1 MKTVTLKGP
10 PVVILTVR
18 DGAQHDVRHTPD
30 VSAAAEAS
38 APRPGYHVDM
48 FSRHRLAEVASLLGD
63 PTRAGML
70 LALWDGRALPAGEL
84 ARLTQ
89 VSASTASG
97 HLTQLVA
104 GGLLSVAPHGRER
117 RYRLGGPA
125 VAQALES
132 LAHVLPATPAHAPSA
147 ATPALRHARMCY
159 DHLAGRL
166 GVAVADAL
174 LARRV
179 LAWRGDALQVTPPG
193 RRWLARFA
201 IELDALAESR
211 RALLRPCLD
220 WTERRE
226 HLGGAL
232 GAAFAS
238 QVLERDWLRRER
250 DSRALRIT
258 SAGRAGLRRVL
269 GIPSEALEAA
279 D

>member
-1 MKTVTLKGP
+1 
-10 PVVILTVR
+10 
-18 DGAQHDVRHTPD
+18 
-30 VSAAAEAS
+30 
-38 APRPGYHVDM
+38 M

-63 PTRAGML
+63 STRAGML

-84 ARLTQ
+84 ARLSQ
-89 VSASTASG
+89 VSASTASE
-97 HLTQLVA
+97 HLTQLVS
-104 GGLLSVAPHGRER
+104 GGLLSVEPRGRER
-117 RYRLGGPA
+117 RYRLSGPA

-132 LAHVLPATPAHAPSA
+132 LAHVLPATPEHAPSA
-147 ATPALRHARMCY
+147 AGPALRHARMCY

-179 LAWRGDALQVTPPG
+179 LAWRGDTLEVTAPG

-201 IELDALAESR
+201 IELDALVSAR
-211 RALLRPCLD
+211 RPLLRPCLD

-232 GAAFAS
+232 GAALAT
-238 QVLERDWLRRER
+238 QLIERDWVRRGR
-250 DSRALRIT
+250 DTRALRIT
-258 SAGRAGLRRVL
+258 TTGRLGLRRVL